1 MTSLTP
7 SPDFRRTR
15 LQQLCRYT
23 FFGFAAV
30 AAFFLITEHG
40 AHLLG
45 WLPFLIILACP
56 LMHIFGHGGHGGHDH
71 GGGSSAPED
80 RGAAQREGTLP
91 NPDPGNPPANTPA
104 HHHH

>member
-1 MTSLTP
+1 MTFPTP
-7 SPDFRRTR
+7 APDGKTR
-15 LQQLCRYT
+15 LQQVSRYM
-23 FFGFAAV
+23 FFGFAAI

-56 LMHIFGHGGHGGHDH
+56 LMHVFGHGGHGGHDH
-71 GGGSSAPED
+71 GGGASGPED
-80 RGAAQREGTLP
+80 PDIAQPQDEPP
-91 NPDPGNPPANTPA
+91 NADRSSPPA